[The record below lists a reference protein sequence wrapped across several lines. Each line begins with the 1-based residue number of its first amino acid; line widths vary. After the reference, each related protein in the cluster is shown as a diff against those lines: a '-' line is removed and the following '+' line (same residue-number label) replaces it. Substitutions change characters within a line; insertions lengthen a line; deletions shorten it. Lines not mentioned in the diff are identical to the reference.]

1 MPTLT
6 RVNPTVVATNFS
18 TQGKPLTFVKIDFGA
33 SVAAKTGPDSAIE
46 TVLREVAK
54 TATIA
59 IVGELVS
66 SQYLSIAVEGTFGTD
81 TYDGTNSETFA
92 ADLEDRIQALAT
104 VDSINLASAGVTAFS
119 SLKLG

>member
-6 RVNPTVVATNFS
+6 RVNPATVVTNFS
-18 TQGKPLTFVKIDFGA
+18 TQGKPLTFVKIDFG
-33 SVAAKTGPDSAIE
+33 SNVSTKTGPDSTIE
-46 TVLREVAK
+46 TVLREVSK

-66 SQYLSIAVEGTFGTD
+66 NQYLSIALEGTFGTD
-81 TYDGTNSETFA
+81 TYDGSNSETFA
-92 ADLEDRIQALAT
+92 ADLEDRIQALTT
-104 VDSINLASAGVTAFS
+104 VDSINLASAAVTAFT